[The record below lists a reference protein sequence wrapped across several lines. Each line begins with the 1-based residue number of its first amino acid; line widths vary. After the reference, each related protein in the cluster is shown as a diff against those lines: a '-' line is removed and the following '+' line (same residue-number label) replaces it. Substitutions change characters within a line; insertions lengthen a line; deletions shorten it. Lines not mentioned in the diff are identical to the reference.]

1 MDLIPSIKTIFL
13 LQKLRVYPYI
23 IFLPICYFIGVV
35 FYFNLIGGLKMQ
47 LHKFEFILEL
57 RDGEIPLQN
66 TVVKQV
72 LKLIVPNNQVIMFDC
87 NPVNEVE
94 LIKSEV

>member
-1 MDLIPSIKTIFL
+1 
-13 LQKLRVYPYI
+13 
-23 IFLPICYFIGVV
+23 
-35 FYFNLIGGLKMQ
+35 MQ

-57 RDGEIPLQN
+57 RDGEVPYQN
-66 TVVKQV
+66 VLIKQV

-87 NPVNEVE
+87 NPINEVE

>member
-1 MDLIPSIKTIFL
+1 
-13 LQKLRVYPYI
+13 
-23 IFLPICYFIGVV
+23 
-35 FYFNLIGGLKMQ
+35 MQ

-66 TVVKQV
+66 TVVQQV
-72 LKLIVPNNQVIMFDC
+72 LKLIDPNNQVIMFDC
-87 NPVNEVE
+87 NPVNEIE